1 MAQQEQDPS
10 ASDSNQTLGQPPFLT
25 YTTQACGHSCEG
37 CGRICARPRGHP
49 GGHTCECPEA
59 TEDSLH
65 EAEYVDLAVN
75 VTTTSTTTSQRPQN
89 YPSPQTRVAYS
100 GEGGKLHPLLHS
112 LEEHVQ
118 AEAKDITR
126 SLQEWASCYEQWM
139 LTLAGIP
146 SAQWSEYQ
154 GRCASVMWTQVPLSD
169 IRVGPVA
176 SISVPPNLSLAGRA
190 AVTGLKIVQHALE
203 QRDSRR
209 WSKALS
215 EFLTSSHASIFALS
229 RVLGHERLYRALS
242 DLSQLAGWMSKA
254 IDSKPEHLESKWAAI
269 TALVGTAIREDSKE
283 AKTRWLESL
292 FQHGARKGHRW
303 AKYFLEHIE
312 LKTTDDSILDLA
324 SGNGVIAS
332 EISKK
337 IPNATLHLLDDSFL
351 AVESGK
357 LNITGAN
364 IHHHYDNTLAD
375 FKSESFDLIV
385 TNPPFH
391 FEYEIDIQ
399 IPIQLF
405 KECFRC
411 LKPSGNLQLVANKH
425 LNYKTHLSSIFR
437 LVEVLAE
444 NDSFIVYKCS
454 K

>member
-1 MAQQEQDPS
+1 MEKAQQELIIKRHDLSTDQSLRPFS
-10 ASDSNQTLGQPPFLT
+10 AADEYLLNTLNDSNQKPNALAIYHDRFGFLT
-25 YTTQACGHSCEG
+25 CSLNALNPTTIITNKSQLKALGLNV
-37 CGRICARPRGHP
+37 
-49 GGHTCECPEA
+49 EA
-59 TEDSLH
+59 NHLNLSPTSDPLSPLAIPSDFVLMKVPKSVSL
-65 EAEYVDLAVN
+65 VQVFL
-75 VTTTSTTTSQRPQN
+75 
-89 YPSPQTRVAYS
+89 
-100 GEGGKLHPLLHS
+100 
-112 LEEHVQ
+112 EHVAQ
-118 AEAKDITR
+118 NSTKD
-126 SLQEWASCYEQWM
+126 
-139 LTLAGIP
+139 
-146 SAQWSEYQ
+146 
-154 GRCASVMWTQVPLSD
+154 
-169 IRVGPVA
+169 
-176 SISVPPNLSLAGRA
+176 
-190 AVTGLKIVQHALE
+190 VTV
-203 QRDSRR
+203 
-209 WSKALS
+209 
-215 EFLTSSHASIFALS
+215 
-229 RVLGHERLYRALS
+229 VLGFMTRHFSTQILEIAQHYFENVQQSRAVKKARTITLS
-242 DLSQLAGWMSKA
+242 NKKEVTKANCVDELTYNNQSYQQYWGVFSSKH
-254 IDSKPEHLESKWAAI
+254 IDYA
-269 TALVGTAIREDSKE
+269 T
-283 AKTRWLESL
+283 
-292 FQHGARKGHRW
+292 Q
-303 AKYFLEHIE
+303 YFLEHIE

-351 AVESGK
+351 AIESGK